1 MLIRSFKFFII
12 LILVSTGFVWLANN
26 PGTITIVWSDYL
38 IKTNSFGFVFV
49 ILVTFIVILFFM
61 FFFQKIRNLPRE
73 IEISRQEKNI
83 KLADQTLNSLAENLF
98 LGNAIGIEKNSRRI
112 KNFLN
117 NDFFTNFMLFQ
128 SAFIQNDIDSS
139 KKYLEFLKIDKK
151 YSYIARRAEIMVLYK
166 SKDTDSVKQLLIKS
180 CEDYPDDDW
189 FHERLSLIYSTEKNW
204 EKAHDTLEKIK
215 SNISL
220 NNKKMLANLKV
231 LSKKNVVEA
240 FNLTNNSIIIILE
253 NIKYYIDNT
262 NIKKA
267 AQILNKAWPNF
278 LCFEIMEIF
287 MTYKVTNS
295 KDALQRYKLISR
307 NLKKNINTGGN
318 ETKLSLAYACYKS
331 SLWGEAQN
339 YLDQVDKKSVDKRI
353 IGLYKKLSEKS
364 DKITFD
370 DKGITPSEEPLW
382 KCSACSL
389 KSKRW
394 EYICNNCNS
403 IDSYVWPKANI
414 TFEKKVD
421 FYSEFLKNSLRHL
434 PKVER

>member
-1 MLIRSFKFFII
+1 MLIRSFKLFLI
-12 LILVSTGFVWLANN
+12 LIVVSTSFVWLTNN

-49 ILVTFIVILFFM
+49 ILAAFFVILFFM
-61 FFFQKIRNLPRE
+61 FIFQKIRNIPRA
-73 IEISRQEKNI
+73 IKVSRQEKNI

-98 LGNAIGIEKNSRRI
+98 LGDARGIEKDSRKI
-112 KNFLN
+112 KKFLN
-117 NDFFTNFMLFQ
+117 NNFFTNFMLFQ
-128 SAFIQNDIDSS
+128 SAFIQNDINNS

-151 YSYIARRAEIMVLYK
+151 YSYIARRAEIMILYK
-166 SKDTDSVKQLLIKS
+166 SKDTDSLKQLLIKS
-180 CEDYPDDDW
+180 CDDYPGDNW
-189 FHERLSLIYSTEKNW
+189 FHERLSLIYSMEKDW

-215 SNISL
+215 SNISV

-240 FNLTNNSIIIILE
+240 FKLTKNSIIIILE
-253 NIKYYIDNT
+253 NIKYYIDNS
-262 NIKKA
+262 NVKKA

-307 NLKKNINTGGN
+307 NLKKIINTGGN

-339 YLDQVDKKSVDKRI
+339 YLDQIDKKSIDKRVI
-353 IGLYKKLSEKS
+353 VLYKKLSEKS
-364 DKITFD
+364 DNINFD
-370 DKGITPSEEPLW
+370 DRGIIPSEEPLW
-382 KCSACSL
+382 KCAACSL

-394 EYICNNCNS
+394 EYICNNCSS
-403 IDSYVWPKANI
+403 IDSYIWPKAKI
-414 TFEKKVD
+414 AFEKRVD
-421 FYSEFLKNSLRHL
+421 FYSEFLKNPLRHL